1 LLTKIILLIF
11 NSLVRIVQFVCK
23 PVQQVFRRYF
33 EKLANNYALLLRL
46 TLKNRV
52 FMVIAS
58 IVFAVLVISII
69 PRIGIELVPE
79 VAESEFT
86 MEITHPQGTPIS
98 ITDKSLQKI
107 ASSIADNP
115 LVKHSYSLAGSGS
128 LMMSTASK
136 GGENWG
142 QLSVAVND
150 SRDLHEIKNIVRL
163 TADEM
168 ADVSAKI
175 SQSEMF
181 TNESPLQIRLSGY
194 DLILL
199 KKYSDQLARELS
211 SDQQFT
217 DINNSLR
224 DGQPELKISFDN
236 QRLASLNLRASDIA
250 NKLVTK
256 IAGSV
261 ASKYNL
267 EDRQIDILVRA
278 NKNSRDSAQ
287 AIAQMTVN
295 SEQQKSLPLSSVA
308 TIVESVGPN
317 EINRIDQNRV
327 AIVSASLVYGDLA
340 EAAIKSEKIIKGL
353 YLPSGISAI
362 VTGQNEEMASS
373 FSSLMMALSMAVFL
387 VYLVMASQFESLL
400 NPFIILFSVP
410 LAILGSILG
419 LYLTATNIS
428 VIVLI
433 GMIMLSGIVV
443 NNAIVLVDR
452 INQLRQQ
459 GYDKIDAILA
469 ASESR
474 FRPIIMTTLTTVLG
488 LAPLAFGSG
497 EGSEL
502 RTPLAITVMS
512 GLLVATML
520 TLLLIP
526 VLYSLFDR
534 KVYKVQNQADLTE
547 SSDHEVN
554 YDY

>member
-1 LLTKIILLIF
+1 
-11 NSLVRIVQFVCK
+11 
-23 PVQQVFRRYF
+23 
-33 EKLANNYALLLRL
+33 
-46 TLKNRV
+46 
-52 FMVIAS
+52 
-58 IVFAVLVISII
+58 
-69 PRIGIELVPE
+69 
-79 VAESEFT
+79 
-86 MEITHPQGTPIS
+86 
-98 ITDKSLQKI
+98 
-107 ASSIADNP
+107 
-115 LVKHSYSLAGSGS
+115 
-128 LMMSTASK
+128 MMSTASK

-150 SRDLHEIKNIVRL
+150 SRDLDEIKNIVRL